1 MEYKSIRPSQV
12 FLDPQN
18 PRLPDGTSNDKEA
31 INRLLTEGYEQLLAL
46 ARDFVERGEGNPTE
60 LPILI
65 KDDSKYI
72 VLEGN
77 RRFAALKLLADPKWA
92 DNPIYRQAFERIA
105 KKGKPPP
112 KALYCAIA
120 QDRTAADPWITLR
133 HTGANNG
140 VGVRTWS
147 AEQNA
152 RHRRRMRAPIDS
164 GTRRAIAIADELTE
178 AFQGD
183 TDLVD
188 LIKKVRTDK
197 LTNIG
202 RFFSGVTLTRMQFDI
217 RQISE
222 DDPQTLWAKHL
233 ATQLHPYFMWAFR
246 FMDDNSVDAFKN
258 DKLRGDLLN
267 EHADLLPDAALS
279 LPEHKRLA
287 DYPYSS
293 ERDHPLSSEG
303 GDELV
308 EDDEVVDDTDT
319 STGWGAD
326 GDPGDFGGSSSGGD
340 LKGDGGGDDSDDPAS
355 RRIRDRKDERCI
367 YSEVKLPNIS
377 SNIQRLLKEAKQLPI
392 KGNYAIA
399 CVLARVIL
407 ELTVS
412 DSKVLKWSGSTESAT
427 LASKITACLVKLD
440 SDIASK
446 KRKRQDLVQA
456 YLETSGIGVM
466 YLHQFM
472 HNPSAK
478 ADAQLARRFSAAY
491 TPLLNSINEAV
502 K

>member
-1 MEYKSIRPSQV
+1 VEYKNVRPSQA

-31 INRLLTEGYEQLLAL
+31 INRLLSEGYEQLLAL
-46 ARDFVERGEGNPTE
+46 ARDFVERGAGNPTE

-65 KDDSKYI
+65 KEGSKYI

-92 DNPIYRQAFERIA
+92 DDPAHQQAFERIA
-105 KKGKPPP
+105 KRGKPSP
-112 KALYCAIA
+112 KSLYCAVA
-120 QDRTAADPWITLR
+120 KDRVEADPWITLR

-152 RHRRRMRAPIDS
+152 RHRARMRAPIDS
-164 GTRRAIAIADELTE
+164 GTRRSIAIADELTE
-178 AFQGD
+178 AYQAD
-183 TDLVD
+183 TELVG

-202 RFFSGVTLTRMQFDI
+202 RFFSGVTLTRMQFDF
-217 RQISE
+217 RQISD
-222 DDPQTLWAKHL
+222 DDPQTLWAKHT

-258 DKLRGDLLN
+258 DQVRGELLN
-267 EHADLLPDAALS
+267 NHGDLLPDAASS
-279 LPEHKRLA
+279 LAEHKRIA
-287 DYPYSS
+287 DHPYSPENTDEATDDRAES
-293 ERDHPLSSEG
+293 DES
-303 GDELV
+303 GD
-308 EDDEVVDDTDT
+308 
-319 STGWGAD
+319 D
-326 GDPGDFGGSSSGGD
+326 GDSSDDAGSSGGRSS
-340 LKGDGGGDDSDDPAS
+340 DGEDSDGSGSHDGDDDSGS
-355 RRIRDRKDERCI
+355 GRKRDKKDERCI

-377 SNIQRLLKEAKQLPI
+377 SNVQRLLKEAKQLPI
-392 KGNYAIA
+392 NDNYAIA

-407 ELTVS
+407 ELAVS
-412 DSKVLKWSGSTESAT
+412 DPKVLKWSGSSEGAT
-427 LASKITACLVKLD
+427 LASKINACLVKLD
-440 SDIASK
+440 PDIGTK
-446 KRKRQDLVQA
+446 KHKRQDLIQA
-456 YLETSGIGVM
+456 HLETSGIGVT

-491 TPLLNSINEAV
+491 TPLLNSVNESLN
-502 K
+502 